1 MQQAIGAILD
11 PPVAAVVAFAKN
23 ARVLT
28 KIGSNMPNI
37 GEAAPLVLECRRGA
51 GASSAIGEK
60 GGASWLDHLT
70 ATTELADTTFRISRR
85 NSCAAIPL
93 TGNNTPGLPARAAST
108 CNPQIAAK
116 WRVHGALNFPIDPD
130 LSARSHPAIWQAG
143 ENPNVVILSG
153 SGAVAARAACDL
165 IAKRTSNAGD
175 HLVLA
180 GGGARHRLLVM
191 ASARL
196 GGDNYL
202 IPQDQSVPI
211 RLAALDAFHCCV
223 AGSAVPTKRYQLRPT
238 TYQSQR
244 LRLLLAIL
252 DTLGRAPEGVT
263 LREIAGTL
271 VYRGLSAQRAIDW
284 KSSSQRRQTQRL
296 VAEARRMASHGYLD
310 LLRQSRF
317 RPFQTH

>member
-1 MQQAIGAILD
+1 MRNPQL
-11 PPVAAVVAFAKN
+11 AVV
-23 ARVLT
+23 
-28 KIGSNMPNI
+28 
-37 GEAAPLVLECRRGA
+37 
-51 GASSAIGEK
+51 
-60 GGASWLDHLT
+60 
-70 ATTELADTTFRISRR
+70 
-85 NSCAAIPL
+85 
-93 TGNNTPGLPARAAST
+93 
-108 CNPQIAAK
+108 

-143 ENPNVVILSG
+143 ENPHVVITSG
-153 SGAVAARAACDL
+153 SGAAVARGACDL

-180 GGGARHRLLVM
+180 DSGARHRLLVM
-191 ASARL
+191 ASARP

-211 RLAALDAFHCCV
+211 RLAALDAFHRCV
-223 AGSAVPTKRYQLRPT
+223 AGSAVPTKRYPLRPT
-238 TYQSQR
+238 TYQSRR
-244 LRLLLAIL
+244 LHLLLAIL
-252 DTLGRAPEGVT
+252 DNLARAPEGVT

>member
-1 MQQAIGAILD
+1 
-11 PPVAAVVAFAKN
+11 
-23 ARVLT
+23 
-28 KIGSNMPNI
+28 MPNI
-37 GEAAPLVLECRRGA
+37 GEADTLVLECRRGA
-51 GASSAIGEK
+51 GATSPIGEK
-60 GGASWLDHLT
+60 GGASWLDHST
-70 ATTELADTTFRISRR
+70 ATTGPPDTTFRISRR

-93 TGNNTPGLPARAAST
+93 TGNNTPGSPSQAAST
-108 CNPQIAAK
+108 RNPQLAAE
-116 WRVHGALNFPIDPD
+116 WLVHGALNFPIDPD
-130 LSARSHPAIWQAG
+130 LSARSDPAIWRAQ

-153 SGAVAARAACDL
+153 SGAVKAARAACDL

-180 GGGARHRLLVM
+180 DSGARHRLLVM
-191 ASARL
+191 ASARP

-211 RLAALDAFHCCV
+211 RLAALDAFHRCV
-223 AGSAVPTKRYQLRPT
+223 TSSAVPAKRHQLRPT
-238 TYQSQR
+238 AYQSHR

-252 DTLGRAPEGVT
+252 DTQGRAPEGAT

-271 VYRGLSAQRAIDW
+271 VYRGLSAKRAIDW

>member
-1 MQQAIGAILD
+1 
-11 PPVAAVVAFAKN
+11 
-23 ARVLT
+23 
-28 KIGSNMPNI
+28 MPNI
-37 GEAAPLVLECRRGA
+37 GEVDTLVLECRRGA
-51 GASSAIGEK
+51 GATSPIGEK
-60 GGASWLDHLT
+60 GGASWLDHST
-70 ATTELADTTFRISRR
+70 ATTGPPDTTFRISRR

-93 TGNNTPGLPARAAST
+93 TGNNTHGSPALAAST
-108 CNPQIAAK
+108 RNPQLAAE

-130 LSARSHPAIWQAG
+130 LSARSDPAIWRAE
-143 ENPNVVILSG
+143 ENPNIVILSG
-153 SGAVAARAACDL
+153 SGAVKAARAACDL
-165 IAKRTSNAGD
+165 IAKRASNAGD

-180 GGGARHRLLVM
+180 DTGARHRLLVM

-211 RLAALDAFHCCV
+211 RLAALDAFHRCV
-223 AGSAVPTKRYQLRPT
+223 DGSAVPTKRYPLRPT
-238 TYQSQR
+238 TYQSRR
-244 LRLLLAIL
+244 LHLLLAIL
-252 DTLGRAPEGVT
+252 DNLARAPEGVT

>member
-1 MQQAIGAILD
+1 
-11 PPVAAVVAFAKN
+11 
-23 ARVLT
+23 
-28 KIGSNMPNI
+28 MPNI
-37 GEAAPLVLECRRGA
+37 GEVDTLVLECRRGA
-51 GASSAIGEK
+51 GATSPIGEK
-60 GGASWLDHLT
+60 GGASWLDHST
-70 ATTELADTTFRISRR
+70 ATTGPPDTTFRISRR

-93 TGNNTPGLPARAAST
+93 TGNNTPGSPAQAAST
-108 CNPQIAAK
+108 RNPQLAAE

-130 LSARSHPAIWQAG
+130 LSARSDPAIWRAE

-153 SGAVAARAACDL
+153 SGGVKAARAACDL
-165 IAKRTSNAGD
+165 IAKRASNAGD

-180 GGGARHRLLVM
+180 DTGARHRLLVM

-202 IPQDQSVPI
+202 IPRDQSFPI

-223 AGSAVPTKRYQLRPT
+223 DGSAAPSVRNQLQPTA
-238 TYQSQR
+238 YQSHR
-244 LRLLLAIL
+244 FHLLLAIL
-252 DTLGRAPEGVT
+252 DALSRAPEGVM
-263 LREIAGTL
+263 LKDIAGTI

-296 VAEARRMASHGYLD
+296 VAEARKMASHGYLD

>member
-1 MQQAIGAILD
+1 
-11 PPVAAVVAFAKN
+11 
-23 ARVLT
+23 
-28 KIGSNMPNI
+28 MP
-37 GEAAPLVLECRRGA
+37 R
-51 GASSAIGEK
+51 
-60 GGASWLDHLT
+60 
-70 ATTELADTTFRISRR
+70 
-85 NSCAAIPL
+85 
-93 TGNNTPGLPARAAST
+93 TGNNTHGSPAKAVST
-108 CNPQIAAK
+108 RNPQLAAE

-130 LSARSHPAIWQAG
+130 LSARSHPAIWQAE
-143 ENPNVVILSG
+143 ENAHVVILSG

-202 IPQDQSVPI
+202 IPRDQSFPI

-223 AGSAVPTKRYQLRPT
+223 DGSAAPSVRNQLQPTA
-238 TYQSQR
+238 YQSHR
-244 LRLLLAIL
+244 FHLLLAIL
-252 DTLGRAPEGVT
+252 DALSRAPEGVM
-263 LREIAGTL
+263 LKDIAGTI

-296 VAEARRMASHGYLD
+296 VVEARRMASHGYLG
-310 LLRQSRF
+310 LLRQSRL
-317 RPFQTH
+317 RSFQTH